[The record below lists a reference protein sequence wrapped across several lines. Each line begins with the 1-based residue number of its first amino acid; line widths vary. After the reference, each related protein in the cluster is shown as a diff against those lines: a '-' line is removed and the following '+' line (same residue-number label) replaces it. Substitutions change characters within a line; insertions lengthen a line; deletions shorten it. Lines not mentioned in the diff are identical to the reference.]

1 MKKIMSPS
9 PHNRPKVLCTKG
21 ICMGRPCPKV
31 SPMVSP
37 VTADSAFWIFIV
49 LCSANRKFPSVMR
62 PTTPDGESFGETI
75 GETFR
80 QGLPIAKAFATG
92 RFPYI
97 MGRR

>member
-21 ICMGRPCPKV
+21 ISMGSPCLKVSPYV

-49 LCSANRKFPSVMR
+49 LC
-62 PTTPDGESFGETI
+62 D
-75 GETFR
+75 
-80 QGLPIAKAFATG
+80 
-92 RFPYI
+92 
-97 MGRR
+97 